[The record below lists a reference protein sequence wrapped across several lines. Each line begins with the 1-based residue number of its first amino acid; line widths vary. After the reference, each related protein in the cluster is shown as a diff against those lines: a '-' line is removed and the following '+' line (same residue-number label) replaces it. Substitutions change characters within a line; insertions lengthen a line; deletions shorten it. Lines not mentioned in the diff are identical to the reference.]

1 MKAAEFFRKYDNT
14 SAAPWSGFANYVAK
28 ENELYLAV
36 GELYGDVV
44 RPLRPVSIY
53 KEELTRRIHAPGVR
67 TYLETGVSTGESLM
81 ICKDL
86 DLAIGIDPAPN
97 VPPDVFDKA
106 PFRLERKPSDTF
118 FRETFEAGTP
128 DFALDLAFIDGL
140 HVFEYAL
147 RDFIG
152 VEALAAPGCEVLVH
166 DVLPRRA
173 AEAARHRFTRPWTG
187 DVWRVPMVLR
197 RFRPDLKVRLI
208 ESAPTG
214 LAVITGL
221 DPANTVLMERYDE
234 VVAHGLGLSVMEFMA
249 LRDAHVA
256 AV

>member
-1 MKAAEFFRKYDNT
+1 MQAAEFFRTYDDT
-14 SAAPWSGFANYVAK
+14 SAAPWSGYANYVAR
-28 ENELYLAV
+28 ENELYQAV
-36 GELYGDVV
+36 AELYGDVQ
-44 RPLRPVSIY
+44 RPLKPVSIY
-53 KEELTRRIHAPGVR
+53 KEELTRRIRSPQVR
-67 TYLETGVSTGESLM
+67 RYLETGVSTGESLR
-81 ICKDL
+81 ICADL
-86 DLAIGIDPAPN
+86 ELAIGIDPAPN
-97 VPPDVFDKA
+97 VPPDLFDKP
-106 PFRLERKPSDTF
+106 PFRLEKKPSDTF

-152 VEALAAPGCEVLVH
+152 VEALAAPGCEVLIH

-197 RFRPDLKVRLI
+197 HFRPDLKVRLV

-214 LAVITGL
+214 LAIITGL
-221 DPANTVLMERYDE
+221 DPANSLLMERYDE
-234 VVAHGLGLSVMEFMA
+234 VVAYGMGLKVLEFMA
-249 LRDAHVA
+249 ARDAHVA